1 MVEIS
6 LSALIIAIKSID
18 RDIKRQEAALA
29 EGRVNDDDTDETGMY
44 ILDMQKVMSELLSTY
59 KTACRDHPEL
69 SALDTWLKAP

>member
-18 RDIKRQEAALA
+18 RDIKAQEAALA
-29 EGRVNDDDTDETGMY
+29 EGRVNDDDTDETGTY
-44 ILDMQKVMSELLSTY
+44 VLDMQKVMSELLSTY

-69 SALDTWLKAP
+69 SPLDTWLKAP